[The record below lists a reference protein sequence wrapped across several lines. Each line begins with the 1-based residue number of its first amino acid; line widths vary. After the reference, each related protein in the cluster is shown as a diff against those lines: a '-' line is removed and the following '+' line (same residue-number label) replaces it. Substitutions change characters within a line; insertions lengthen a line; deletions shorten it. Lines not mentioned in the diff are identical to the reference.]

1 MVEVMLIIGIF
12 SLEGNPLLYM
22 RELYY
27 DCVLFWETRL
37 WKSEEEVKS
46 DLL

>member
-1 MVEVMLIIGIF
+1 MFILGF
-12 SLEGNPLLYM
+12 FALEGNPLLYM

-27 DCVLFWETRL
+27 GCVLFWETRL
-37 WKSEEEVKS
+37 WESKEEVTA